1 MLRVI
6 WILFGSQ
13 QPIVLLFKTPQAYVG
28 EGWFAGPRRTT
39 VVHRRF
45 FVQFFRT
52 KRGWRAVSF
61 AYTKPRA
68 GIILREQRASEYAGR
83 DASERAR
90 ARAREWAGRAMRERR
105 GERRRG
111 QAGAAAL
118 KAGEA
123 MRCGTAGRIAD
134 VAIMCHALR

>member
-1 MLRVI
+1 MGMKSTANSFVI
-6 WILFGSQ
+6 QNTG
-13 QPIVLLFKTPQAYVG
+13 VRG

-68 GIILREQRASEYAGR
+68 GIILREQRASEYLGR
-83 DASERAR
+83 TRRERASTYGREPASGRGDASAAPSE
-90 ARAREWAGRAMRERR
+90 R

-134 VAIMCHALR
+134 VAMCHALR